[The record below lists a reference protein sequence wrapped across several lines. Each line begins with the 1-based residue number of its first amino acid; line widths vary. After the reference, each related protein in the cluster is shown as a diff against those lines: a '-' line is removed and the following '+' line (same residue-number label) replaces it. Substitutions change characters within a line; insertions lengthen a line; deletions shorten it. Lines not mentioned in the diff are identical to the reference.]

1 MDRFIRQPEVEQLTG
16 LSRTTIWRR
25 ERVGQFPPRRAL
37 GGGLTGW
44 LASEVAAWIESRPV
58 ASTANDTRDAA

>member
-44 LASEVAAWIESRPV
+44 LASEVQAWIESRPV
-58 ASTANDTRDAA
+58 ASGADTRDAA